1 MSELQEKYVIYK
13 PEIGRGSYSKVY
25 KALDKNK
32 KLIAIKKINIQEINP
47 KLLQRIEYEIAIH
60 KKIEHPNIVK
70 LNDIYRDD
78 KNICLIL
85 EYCEQDFNK
94 VKCTENPGIVG
105 EIGPCL

>member
-47 KLLQRIEYEIAIH
+47 KLLQRI
-60 KKIEHPNIVK
+60 
-70 LNDIYRDD
+70 
-78 KNICLIL
+78 
-85 EYCEQDFNK
+85 
-94 VKCTENPGIVG
+94 
-105 EIGPCL
+105 